1 MTLSVVYAHP
11 GTELAVVTASRDLVG
26 AGGGGGDSP
35 RTPVE
40 SPDSLHSTARARILD
55 LISEGEIRGLVA
67 GNQSIYLDQV
77 PVQNADGS
85 INFPGVR
92 VETRSGTQDQA
103 HIPGFPAVENEISVN
118 VELRS
123 DSPVVRSAT
132 GRDLSAIRLRFG
144 VPGLQQ
150 VNSEN
155 GDTNGYTV
163 SYAVDLSTDGS
174 AYSTVLT
181 NAFSGKTTTEYQRS
195 HRIDLP
201 PGSEWQFRVRRL
213 TPNSGSGLI
222 TDKVNVLSM
231 TQVIDAKLRYP
242 NSALAAIEVDASQFQ
257 NIPSRSYRIWGLIVR
272 VPANY
277 DPLTRVYA
285 TSGPGTTNGVWDGT
299 FKPAWTNN
307 PAWAFFDIVTNDR
320 FGLGHR
326 IPLDW
331 VDKWRLYQIAQ
342 YCDQLVSDGMGGM
355 EPRFTCS
362 LYLQARADA
371 YRVLQDMASMF
382 RGISY
387 YAAGQVMASADMPAD
402 PVMTFSQAN
411 VIEGRFVYEG
421 TGRKARHTVAL
432 VSWTDPDDFGRQKVE
447 PVQYLPG
454 VQRYGIHQTEV
465 TAVGCHSR
473 AQAQRVG
480 NHILYTE
487 NLETETVSF
496 AVGLDSL
503 GCMPGDII
511 QIADPKRAGRRNAG
525 RIKSA
530 GADSLVLDKVPDVIG
545 PGDILRGTLP
555 SGRTE
560 ARTVESVDG
569 ARVKVTVPW
578 SALPVPQSIWAL
590 ETAELAL
597 QQFRVLGIAENPIN
611 GDEGL
616 TYRVTAL
623 KHVPGKFAAID
634 DGSRLE
640 LPPISIVPPSVQ
652 SPPTNVALSSRVV
665 IDQGIATPVL
675 TIAWDSADK
684 AIAYDVDWRRDDLN
698 WVRAG
703 RVATSS
709 IEVRGIYAGQYLARV
724 RAINALNAASLPAMS
739 ALTTIQGKTDP
750 PPALS
755 SLTTASQVFAI
766 ALGWAFPAGATDT
779 QRTEIWYGPTP
790 DREGPATI
798 KLGDFAYPQN
808 RHQINGLAAG
818 ARFYFW
824 GRLVDRSGNVG
835 PWYPAGA
842 GVMGEASTDQTEY
855 DEYFSGKISESALGQ
870 DLIEKID
877 SIDQIVPLVWDP
889 DATYQPGQTVIH
901 EGKIWSWQGAE
912 PGNEEPP
919 GTGWLDVG
927 VAISEAGALV
937 GRVDQMELDITNID
951 GQVTAQGQKLDG
963 LFVQLDVNAA
973 GDTDWGAGDADIYA
987 GTITIQSV
995 IASGDLAQA
1004 KRVDQVNAG
1013 LSGLSA
1019 TVQQESLA
1027 RVTGDSAL
1035 AQNITTVQASL
1046 QQTNSDLQQTTASVS
1061 QVSQAVV
1068 TLNGKVSATYTI
1080 RAQVASGG
1088 QIYVSG
1094 MGLGVE
1100 QQPDGSYQSQ
1110 ALFQADRFAVIN
1122 VVNGNITSPFV
1133 IQGGQT
1139 FISQALIG
1147 TGWIQNAMIGDVI
1160 QSTAVGAGGLPR
1172 WKLDKNGT
1180 LTMRGASA
1188 GSGFMDLSDQA
1199 IRFWNPA
1206 GTIAICEFGELL

>member
-1 MTLSVVYAHP
+1 MKLPVVYAHP
-11 GTELAVVTASRDLVG
+11 GTGLAVVKTGRALVG
-26 AGGGGGDSP
+26 AGGGGSSGP

-77 PVQNADGS
+77 PIQNADGT

-103 HIPGFPAVENEISVN
+103 HIPGFPAVENEIAVN

-123 DSPVVRSAT
+123 ESPVVRSAT
-132 GRDLSAIRLRFG
+132 GRDLSAVRLRFG

-150 VNSEN
+150 INSEN

-201 PGSEWQFRVRRL
+201 SGSEWQFRVRRL

-242 NSALAAIEVDASQFQ
+242 NSALAALEVDASQFQ

-307 PAWAFFDIVTNDR
+307 PAWAFFDMVTNDR

-331 VDKWRLYQIAQ
+331 VNKWRLYQIAQ

-387 YAAGQVMASADMPAD
+387 YAAGQVMASADMPSD

-454 VQRYGIHQTEV
+454 VQRYGIHPTEV
-465 TAVGCHSR
+465 TALGCHSR

-530 GADSLVLDKVPDVIG
+530 GVESLVLDKIPEVIG
-545 PGDILRGTLP
+545 PGDTLRATLP

-560 ARTVESVDG
+560 ARTVESVNG
-569 ARVKVTVPW
+569 AMVMVTVPW
-578 SALPVPQSIWAL
+578 SALPVPQSIWSL

-652 SPPTNVALSSRVV
+652 PPPTNVTLSARVV

-709 IEVRGIYAGQYLARV
+709 IEVRGVYAGQYLARV
-724 RAINALNAASLPAMS
+724 RAINALNAVSLPAIS

-766 ALGWAFPAGATDT
+766 ALAWAFPPGATDT
-779 QRTEIWYGPTP
+779 LRTEIWYGPSPNLDAPT
-790 DREGPATI
+790 TI
-798 KLGDFAYPQN
+798 KLGDFAYPQS

-818 ARFYFW
+818 MRFFFW
-824 GRLVDRSGNVG
+824 GRLVDRSGNIG
-835 PWYPAGA
+835 PWYPAGE

-855 DEYFSGKISESALGQ
+855 DEYFSGKITESALGQ
-870 DLIEKID
+870 DLLGKIEAID
-877 SIDQIVPLVWDP
+877 SLQPLLPLMWQA
-889 DATYQPGQTVIH
+889 DATYAQGQTVVH
-901 EGKIWSWQGAE
+901 DGRTYSWIGPA
-912 PGNEEPP
+912 PGNHQPP
-919 GTGWLDVG
+919 GTSWQDVG
-927 VAISEAGALV
+927 AGIAALDALV
-937 GRVDQMELDITNID
+937 SQVDSNTQSIEDVDGR
-951 GQVTAQGQKLDG
+951 VTAQGQAISGISAQISPK
-963 LFVQLDVNAA
+963 
-973 GDTDWGAGDADIYA
+973 GAGDASWGAGSTTVYA
-987 GTITIQSV
+987 GTATIQSV
-995 IASGDLAQA
+995 LANADLAQA
-1004 KRVDQVNAG
+1004 IRTDQVEVGLGQANAAVQSEATARATAVSALGSRVDATNA
-1013 LSGLSA
+1013 
-1019 TVQQESLA
+1019 SLA
-1027 RVTGDSAL
+1027 G
-1035 AQNITTVQASL
+1035 
-1046 QQTNSDLQQTTASVS
+1046 TTASVQ
-1061 QVSQAVV
+1061 QVSQSLV
-1068 TLNGKVSATYTI
+1068 TLDGKVGATYTI
-1080 RAQVASGG
+1080 RAQVAAGNK
-1088 QIYVSG
+1088 IYASG

-1110 ALFQADRFAVIN
+1110 VLFQADRFAVIN
-1122 VVNGNITSPFV
+1122 VVNGNVTSPFV

-1160 QSTAVGAGGLPR
+1160 QSNAVGAGGQPR
-1172 WKLDKNGT
+1172 WKLDKNGS
-1180 LTMRGASA
+1180 LTMVGPADSGYSLSINDRNIFVRNSQGQPIVAL
-1188 GSGFMDLSDQA
+1188 GSG
-1199 IRFWNPA
+1199 I
-1206 GTIAICEFGELL
+1206 

>member
-1 MTLSVVYAHP
+1 MTLPVVYAHP
-11 GTELAVVTASRDLVG
+11 GTELAVVTAPRDLVG

-132 GRDLSAIRLRFG
+132 GRDLSAVRLRFG

-150 VNSEN
+150 INSEN

-242 NSALAAIEVDASQFQ
+242 NSALAALEVDASQFQ

-299 FKPAWTNN
+299 FKPSWTNN

-331 VDKWRLYQIAQ
+331 VNKWRLYQIAQ

-447 PVQYLPG
+447 PVHYLPG

-530 GADSLVLDKVPDVIG
+530 GADTVVLDKIPEVIG
-545 PGDILRGTLP
+545 AGDILRATLP

-560 ARTVESVDG
+560 ARTVESVNG
-569 ARVKVTVPW
+569 ATVTVTVPW

-652 SPPTNVALSSRVV
+652 PPPTNVTLFSRVV

-684 AIAYDVDWRRDDLN
+684 ATAYDVDWRRDDLN

-724 RAINALNAASLPAMS
+724 RAINALNAVSLPAMS

-766 ALGWAFPAGATDT
+766 ALAWAFPPGATDT
-779 QRTEIWYGPTP
+779 LRTEIWYGPSPNLEAPT
-790 DREGPATI
+790 TI
-798 KLGDFAYPQN
+798 KLGDFAYPQS
-808 RHQINGLAAG
+808 RHQVNGLAAG
-818 ARFYFW
+818 MRFFFW
-824 GRLVDRSGNVG
+824 GRLVDRSGNIG
-835 PWYPAGA
+835 PWHPAGA
-842 GVMGEASTDQTEY
+842 GVVGEASTDQTQY
-855 DEYFSGKISESALGQ
+855 DEYFSGKITESALGQ
-870 DLIEKID
+870 DLLGKIEAID
-877 SIDQIVPLVWDP
+877 SLQPLLPLMWQA
-889 DATYQPGQTVIH
+889 DATYAQGQTVVH
-901 EGKIWSWQGAE
+901 DGRTYSWVGPAPGNQQPPGPSWQDIGA
-912 PGNEEPP
+912 GIAA
-919 GTGWLDVG
+919 LD
-927 VAISEAGALV
+927 ALV
-937 GRVDQMELDITNID
+937 SQVDSNTQSIDEVDGR
-951 GQVTAQGQKLDG
+951 VTAQGQAISGISAQISPK
-963 LFVQLDVNAA
+963 
-973 GDTDWGAGDADIYA
+973 GAGDASWGAGSTTVYA
-987 GTITIQSV
+987 GTVTIQSV
-995 IASGDLAQA
+995 LANADLAQSIRTDQVEVGLA
-1004 KRVDQVNAG
+1004 QANAAVQSEVTARATAVSALGSRVDTTNANLAGTTAAVQQVNQ
-1013 LSGLSA
+1013 S
-1019 TVQQESLA
+1019 
-1027 RVTGDSAL
+1027 
-1035 AQNITTVQASL
+1035 
-1046 QQTNSDLQQTTASVS
+1046 
-1061 QVSQAVV
+1061 VV
-1068 TLNGKVSATYTI
+1068 TLNGKVAATYAI
-1080 RAQVASGG
+1080 RAQVTSGG
-1088 QIYVSG
+1088 QIYAAG

-1110 ALFQADRFAVIN
+1110 VLFQADRFAVIN
-1122 VVNGNITSPFV
+1122 VVNGSVTSPFV

-1160 QSTAVGAGGLPR
+1160 QATATGAGGQPR
-1172 WKLDKNGT
+1172 WKLDKSNG
-1180 LTMRGASA
+1180 LTMFGAV
-1188 GSGFMDLSDQA
+1188 GSSGYMVLNDQA
-1199 IRFWNPA
+1199 LRFWNPA
-1206 GTIAICEFGELL
+1206 GTFPICEFGELL

>member
-1 MTLSVVYAHP
+1 MTLPVVYAHP
-11 GTELAVVTASRDLVG
+11 GTGLAVVKTGRALVG
-26 AGGGGGDSP
+26 AGGGGSSGP

-77 PVQNADGS
+77 PIQNADGT

-103 HIPGFPAVENEISVN
+103 HIPGFPAVENEIAVN

-123 DSPVVRSAT
+123 ESPVVRSAT
-132 GRDLSAIRLRFG
+132 GRDLSAVRLRFG

-150 VNSEN
+150 INSEN

-242 NSALAAIEVDASQFQ
+242 NSALAALEVDASQFQ

-307 PAWAFFDIVTNDR
+307 PAWAFFDMVTNDR

-331 VDKWRLYQIAQ
+331 VNKWRLYQIAQ

-454 VQRYGIHQTEV
+454 VQRYGIHPTEV
-465 TAVGCHSR
+465 TALGCHSR

-496 AVGLDSL
+496 VVGLDSL

-530 GADSLVLDKVPDVIG
+530 GVDSLVLDKVPEVIG
-545 PGDILRGTLP
+545 PGDTLRATLP

-560 ARTVESVDG
+560 ARTVESINV
-569 ARVKVTVPW
+569 AMVTVTVPW
-578 SALPVPQSIWAL
+578 SALPVPQSIWSL

-652 SPPTNVALSSRVV
+652 PPPTNVTLTARVV

-684 AIAYDVDWRRDDLN
+684 AIAYDVDWRRDDRN

-724 RAINALNAASLPAMS
+724 RAINALNAVSLPAMS
-739 ALTTIQGKTDP
+739 ALTTIQGKTEP

-766 ALGWAFPAGATDT
+766 ALAWAFPPGATDT
-779 QRTEIWYGPTP
+779 LRTEIWYGPSPNLDAPT
-790 DREGPATI
+790 TI
-798 KLGDFAYPQN
+798 KLGDFAYPQS

-818 ARFYFW
+818 MRFFFW
-824 GRLVDRSGNVG
+824 GRLVDRSGNIG
-835 PWYPAGA
+835 PWYPAGE

-855 DEYFSGKISESALGQ
+855 DEYFSGKITESALGQ
-870 DLIEKID
+870 DLLGKIEAID
-877 SIDQIVPLVWDP
+877 SLQPLLPLMWQA
-889 DATYQPGQTVIH
+889 DATYAQGQTVVH
-901 EGKIWSWQGAE
+901 DGRTYSWIGPA
-912 PGNEEPP
+912 PGNQQPP
-919 GTGWLDVG
+919 GTGWQDVG
-927 VAISEAGALV
+927 AGIAALDALV
-937 GRVDQMELDITNID
+937 SQVDSNTQSIDDVDGR
-951 GQVTAQGQKLDG
+951 VTAQGQAISGISAQISPK
-963 LFVQLDVNAA
+963 
-973 GDTDWGAGDADIYA
+973 GAGDASWGAGSTTVYA
-987 GTITIQSV
+987 GTVTIQSV
-995 IASGDLAQA
+995 LANADLAQA
-1004 KRVDQVNAG
+1004 IRTDQVEVGLGQANAAVQSEATARATAVSALGSRVDATNA
-1013 LSGLSA
+1013 
-1019 TVQQESLA
+1019 SLA
-1027 RVTGDSAL
+1027 G
-1035 AQNITTVQASL
+1035 
-1046 QQTNSDLQQTTASVS
+1046 TTASVQ
-1061 QVSQAVV
+1061 QVSQSLV
-1068 TLNGKVSATYTI
+1068 TLDGKVGATYTI
-1080 RAQVASGG
+1080 RAQVAAGNK
-1088 QIYVSG
+1088 IYASG

-1110 ALFQADRFAVIN
+1110 VLFQADRFAVIN
-1122 VVNGNITSPFV
+1122 VVNGNVTSPFV

-1160 QSTAVGAGGLPR
+1160 QSNAVGAGGQPR
-1172 WKLDKNGT
+1172 WKLDKNGS
-1180 LTMRGASA
+1180 LTMTGPVGG
-1188 GSGFMDLSDQA
+1188 GSLQMNDQNIFVRLPNGNPLVA
-1199 IRFWNPA
+1199 I
-1206 GTIAICEFGELL
+1206 GDAI